1 MNERERKVI
10 AFLLGVVFNLSI
22 GRGIDENDVQQ
33 ISNLMDEFGTC
44 DLDEREF
51 RY

>member
-1 MNERERKVI
+1 MNEQERKVI

-22 GRGIDENDVQQ
+22 GRSIDENDVQQ
-33 ISNLMDEFGTC
+33 ISNLMDEFCTC